1 MPHTRRIIAAASIL
15 GTAGFGSF
23 AAVSLAGATT
33 SQCANNPYCY
43 TQEVHNTNLVMS
55 ADWGHH
61 NGGHNARVIVEKQS
75 SHSTDSDFLAGLA
88 PFPQHSNAKLFEYA
102 PRGHLSGLCVTEPR
116 HHSSLVLQYCNG
128 SANQAWD
135 ATSVGNTFEWLNEAT
150 GDAMTDP
157 GHNNHP
163 GNAGT
168 QLTGSNAT
176 GHGDQLWDA
185 VNH

>member
-1 MPHTRRIIAAASIL
+1 MRLTRRVIAAASIL

-23 AAVSLAGATT
+23 AAATMAGATT
-33 SQCANNPYCY
+33 SQCASNPYCY

-55 ADWGHH
+55 TNWGHS
-61 NGGHNARVIVEKQS
+61 NAPVIVERQS
-75 SHSTDSDFLAGLA
+75 SHTSDSDFLAGLA
-88 PFPQHSNAKLFEYA
+88 PFPVTPGDNAKIFEYA
-102 PRGHLSGLCVTEPR
+102 PRGRLSGLCVTEPR

-128 SANQAWD
+128 SANQAWV
-135 ATSVGNTFEWLNEAT
+135 ATQVGTPFEWRNEAT

-157 GHNNHP
+157 GHSSHP

-168 QLTGSNAT
+168 HLTGSGVT
-176 GHGDQLWDA
+176 GHSDQLWDA